1 MKLLYTIA
9 LTAIFAGSL
18 LGQSAEQKIYD
29 TERAFQ
35 AAAAEKGINAAFIQ
49 YLTKHAVMFMPGPVN
64 AHEAYAKRTDSTGSL
79 TWNPEVIR
87 VSGNGV
93 LGYSIGNSEYRA
105 KGPNDADV
113 AYGHYLSIWLRQP
126 DGEYRA
132 VLDAGVHHP
141 KPTTVESVWTG
152 TAAAKPSTGP
162 ASAGDAS
169 VAFYTAAERNGS
181 TKAYGSFLADDAIV
195 LRKGEQPFRGRKA
208 AVSFLEK
215 QKKQINFA
223 RRKSFIE
230 AGDLAYVYADYTMT
244 GRDSGQ
250 TEKGSFVQ
258 VWRLIDGKWKIAAD
272 VLLPLPAEQK

>member
-1 MKLLYTIA
+1 MKLLITVAIA
-9 LTAIFAGSL
+9 AIFAGPL
-18 LGQSAEQKIYD
+18 FGQSAEQKIYD

-35 AAAAEKGINAAFIQ
+35 TAAAEKGINAAFIQ

-64 AHEAYAKRTDSTGSL
+64 ANEAYSKRTDSAGSL
-79 TWNPEVIR
+79 KWNPEVIR

-105 KGPNDADV
+105 KGLEDTNV
-113 AYGHYLSIWLRQP
+113 AHGHYLTVWLRQP
-126 DGEYRA
+126 DGQYRA
-132 VLDAGVHHP
+132 VLDAGIHHP
-141 KPTTVESVWTG
+141 KPTVAEPIWTG
-152 TAAAKPSTGP
+152 TTAEKPSSGP

-169 VAFYTAAERNGS
+169 VAFYSAAEQNGS
-181 TKAYGSFLADDAIV
+181 TKAYGSFLADDAVV
-195 LRKGEQPFRGRKA
+195 LRKGEQPLRGRRA

-244 GRDSGQ
+244 ARDGGQ
-250 TEKGSFVQ
+250 AEKGSFVQ
-258 VWRLIDGKWKIAAD
+258 IWRVIDGKWKIAAD